1 MRRSEIAAG
10 PLRWK
15 ACGKEGSV
23 SMNEVSSRYP
33 KYTRQQADTG
43 VSVINVL
50 IGIWLIISPFVVMA
64 FSQFGNMRAN
74 NVIIG
79 IMIGLVALFRA
90 SGSAKAEWSWANV
103 ILGIWLIIS
112 PFVLGAASSA
122 TVVWHNVIAG
132 IVVALLAL
140 SRAFVRHPMQPSNP
154 VHMP

>member
-1 MRRSEIAAG
+1 LPQDRCDGKHAA
-10 PLRWK
+10 RK
-15 ACGKEGSV
+15 VSV
-23 SMNEVSSRYP
+23 GMNEVSSRYP
-33 KYTRQQADTG
+33 KYTRLQADTG

-64 FSQFGNMRAN
+64 FSQFSNMRTN

-79 IMIGLVALFRA
+79 ILIALVALFRA

-103 ILGIWLIIS
+103 VLGIWLIVS
-112 PFVLGAASSA
+112 PFALGASSNA

-140 SRAFVRHPMQPSNP
+140 SRAFVRHPMQSSNP
-154 VHMP
+154 AHMP

>member
-1 MRRSEIAAG
+1 
-10 PLRWK
+10 
-15 ACGKEGSV
+15 
-23 SMNEVSSRYP
+23 MNEVSSRYP
-33 KYTRQQADTG
+33 KYTRLQADTG

-64 FSQFGNMRAN
+64 FSQFSNMRTN

-79 IMIGLVALFRA
+79 ILIALVALFRA

-103 ILGIWLIIS
+103 VLGIWLIIS
-112 PFVLGAASSA
+112 PFALGASSNA

-140 SRAFVRHPMQPSNP
+140 SRAFVRHPMQSSNP
-154 VHMP
+154 AHMP

>member
-1 MRRSEIAAG
+1 
-10 PLRWK
+10 
-15 ACGKEGSV
+15 
-23 SMNEVSSRYP
+23 MNEVSSRYP
-33 KYTRQQADTG
+33 KYTHQQADTG

-64 FSQFGNMRAN
+64 FSQFSNMRAN

-79 IMIGLVALFRA
+79 ILIGLVALFRA
-90 SGSAKAEWSWANV
+90 SPSAKPEWSWANV

-112 PFVLGAASSA
+112 PFALGAASSA

-140 SRAFVRHPMQPSNP
+140 SRAFVRHPLQSQSA
-154 VHMP
+154 